1 MTRPAD
7 FTRTVKLAAWA
18 RAGGPD
24 DPRCECGCGL
34 PITPGDPAEYH
45 HVEEAE
51 SGDSPERIAYLRSLG
66 NCQALRR
73 SCHKRITATET
84 APKIA
89 KSRSVRAGQANAK
102 PKARRPLPG
111 GKDGPWKAKLDGSWE
126 RRE

>member
-34 PITPGDPAEYH
+34 PITASDPAEYH
-45 HVEEAE
+45 HDQEAE
-51 SGDSPERIAYLRSLG
+51 SGDSPERIAFLRSLA
-66 NCQALRR
+66 NCRCVRR
-73 SCHKRITATET
+73 SCHARITATET

-89 KSRSVRAGQANAK
+89 KSRSVRAGHANAK
-102 PKARRPLPG
+102 PKGRGFRG
-111 GKDGPWKAKLDGSWE
+111 WRKMNGEIVWRD
-126 RRE
+126 